1 MDPITLANL
10 GLFALQEAIKLE
22 PAIAAELQKLFAK
35 GDPTEQDW
43 ADLRASIT
51 AKSYRDYVPATAIP
65 AGDTAA
71 APVSAPTGA
80 TATPAAAPA
89 LALPAAAAP
98 PAATPVAVLEVAV
111 AKALAA
117 LPDHAR
123 C

>member
-22 PAIAAELQKLFAK
+22 PAIAAELQKLFAQ
-35 GDPTEQDW
+35 GDPSEQDW

-98 PAATPVAVLEVAV
+98 PPAAAPVSALEAAVQAVLANHE
-111 AKALAA
+111 
-117 LPDHAR
+117 R